1 MIDKSK
7 IIDTYSTIAKPHRA
21 EIKVK
26 GSKFIAS
33 VSSVPDKES
42 ALLFLGTIRSEFFDA
57 THNCFAYRIGF
68 DGMEF
73 RAADDG
79 EPNGSAGKPI
89 LFTIN
94 KFELSDIIVVVTR
107 YFGGTKLGVGGL
119 ARAYSQ
125 AAELAL
131 SECEVKTIHR
141 TIQVK
146 VMCIYEDVTTIKKLI
161 DEYGVSYNESYSDA
175 VEYIV
180 SVHISKAE
188 EFKNRVS
195 HMTNARAGAMI
206 V

>member
-7 IIDTYSTIAKPHRA
+7 IIDTYKTIAKPHRA
-21 EIKVK
+21 EMKIK

-33 VSSVPDKES
+33 VAGVHDKD
-42 ALLFLGTIRSEFFDA
+42 AAMLFLNTIRSEFFDA

-94 KFELSDIIVVVTR
+94 KFDLSDIIVVVTR

-119 ARAYSQ
+119 ARAYSDT
-125 AAELAL
+125 AELAL
-131 SECEVKTIHR
+131 SECETKIIHR
-141 TIQVK
+141 TIPVRI
-146 VMCIYEDVTTIKKLI
+146 MCIYEDVTMIKKLI
-161 DEYGVSYNESYSDA
+161 DEYAVSFEESYSDA

-180 SVHISKAE
+180 SIHLSKAE
-188 EFKNRVS
+188 EFKNRIIS
-195 HMTNARAGAMI
+195 ITNARAGVMMM
-206 V
+206 